1 MSEQQ
6 PIEGEVQTIS
16 LAELFAELIGSR
28 RPPNPF
34 AAELRQMAS
43 INDEALKAL
52 WDQYDGCND
61 PGGFSGEA
69 IHMALNLRGL
79 GGHCAV

>member
-28 RPPNPF
+28 RPPNPW
-34 AAELRQMAS
+34 AAELRQL
-43 INDEALKAL
+43 EAFSDDDLKAL
-52 WDQYDGCND
+52 WDQYDGCNS
-61 PGGFSGEA
+61 PGGFSDVA
-69 IHMALNLRGL
+69 IHTALNLRGL
-79 GGHCAV
+79 GAYCAV